1 MTFTGLKPP
10 KGEAKHVEAVYQPK
24 GKARMKTNHLPSTE
38 QIPPK
43 GKSKQVES
51 FYMPKEKAGT
61 TSNHLPTDKYHVIC
75 YMRHHYKTFEYIRQE
90 LAYRHRRLEKE
101 KPYLWPQEELKMEEV
116 CRRANCQQTNI
127 MKSAI

>member
-10 KGEAKHVEAVYQPK
+10 KGEAKHVEAVYQPKGKAVYKPK

-75 YMRHHYKTFEYIRQE
+75 YMRHHYKNF
-90 LAYRHRRLEKE
+90 
-101 KPYLWPQEELKMEEV
+101 
-116 CRRANCQQTNI
+116 
-127 MKSAI
+127 